1 MLVYENILFLS
12 STFDTAQKKETADF
26 VTFTEKMLNG
36 KLHFL
41 CSATIHL
48 GADDMGKAVAL
59 GRDKN

>member
-12 STFDTAQKKETADF
+12 CTFGTAQKKETADL

-41 CSATIHL
+41 CSAAIHL
-48 GADDMGKAVAL
+48 GADGKS
-59 GRDKN
+59 GRT